1 MRFLRT
7 ASAFAALGMAAGFG
21 SIAAGPTAGGFTSP
35 DVEWLSYLPFDVGS
49 ATGLTIR
56 GDHAFVTSWR
66 SVSVYEISD
75 PKAPT
80 FVTTVPFGFRFENE
94 DVTGNDDLLFFS
106 ESLPGDALHIYD
118 ISDPSNPTEINSIEG
133 AGDHTSQCILNCEWV
148 MGSDGSITHV
158 GQTPEN
164 AKNAELQR
172 DESGAKID
180 WRKLVGLRG
189 SNHDLELVTENI
201 VMTTPISDDFQ
212 VLDVS
217 DPLNPIVLGRGKHPD
232 PSSWLFHSGE
242 WFNNGTDRFI
252 IQQGEQ
258 NFNPQCGEGNGPIT
272 LFEVNQTPFDAE
284 GNLVADAH
292 ERGNKAQAAFLN
304 AEGDPEL
311 EAAATAKFPMQATL
325 TDTYAVGN
333 GVYADGS
340 PAVNALGCSAH
351 WFDDQPDFRDG
362 GLIAAGYYEHGTRFL
377 EVTTDGRLLER
388 GYFLPH
394 AGSTSAAYWLDERTV
409 WAVDYTRGI
418 DILEWTGEIVNGS
431 GRIAP
436 AK

>member
-7 ASAFAALGMAAGFG
+7 ASAVAALGLAAVGFG
-21 SIAAGPTAGGFTSP
+21 SVAAGPTAGGFTSA
-35 DVEWLSYLPFDVGS
+35 DVEWLSYMPFDVGT

-66 SVSVYEISD
+66 AVSVYEISD
-75 PKAPT
+75 PQNPT

-94 DVTGNDDLLFFS
+94 DVTGNDELLFFS

-118 ISDPSNPTEINSIEG
+118 ISDPSNPVEINSVAG
-133 AGDHTSQCILNCEWV
+133 AGDHTSQCVLNCEYV
-148 MGSDGSITHV
+148 MGSDGSVTWV

-164 AKNAELQR
+164 AKNAE
-172 DESGAKID
+172 KID
-180 WRKLVGLRG
+180 MDWRQSVGLKG
-189 SNHDLELVTENI
+189 SNHDLELIQENL

-217 DPLNPIVLGRGKHPD
+217 DPLNPVVLGRGKHPD

-242 WFNNGTDRFI
+242 WFNDGTDRFI

-272 LFEVNQTPFDAE
+272 LFEVTQSPIDAD
-284 GNLVADAH
+284 GNLAADAV
-292 ERGNKAQAAFLN
+292 ERGNKATAKFQA
-304 AEGDPEL
+304 AEGDKDL
-311 EAAATAKFPMQATL
+311 EAIAAADYPVQAEL

-351 WFDDQPDFRDG
+351 WFDNQPDFRDG

-377 EVTTDGRLLER
+377 EVTSDARLLER

-418 DILEWTGEIVNGS
+418 DILEWTGEIINGN
-431 GRIAP
+431 GRLKP